1 MTYPFTS
8 LAIPVAR
15 LLLSFMFIMSG
26 WTKIG
31 GYAATAGYM
40 ASKGV
45 PAGLLPLVIAVELVG
60 GLMILFGVYARIV
73 SILLAGFCVISAVL
87 FHYDPANQ
95 GQMINFMKNLT
106 IAGGFLMIYAHGAGA
121 YSVDAWRNK
130 A

>member
-1 MTYPFTS
+1 MTYPLTS
-8 LAIPVAR
+8 LAVPVAR

-121 YSVDAWRNK
+121 YSVDAWRKK